1 MQAQLILFNTEIIRL
16 LCSKFQC
23 KSELKTVIINDI
35 YSDFHFLYFLFQT
48 LDFQNTG
55 EREIPLVLLCE
66 R

>member
-1 MQAQLILFNTEIIRL
+1 MQAQLIPFNTEIRL
-16 LCSKFQC
+16 FLCSKFQC